1 MVMSQKEN
9 FVFYADWINV
19 IKAYDDS
26 GQPEIAGELAKQII
40 YYGVSGEM
48 TSDNPIITGLVNSM
62 CAALIEKSK
71 NRYQACKSNGGR
83 GGRPKQYDAEEIIR
97 LHNSGLS
104 NDEIAKKVG
113 CTIRTVQRALGVDD
127 EDEI

>member
-1 MVMSQKEN
+1 MSNEEN

-26 GQPEIAGELAKQII
+26 GQPELAGELAKQII
-40 YYGVSGEM
+40 YYGVTGEI
-48 TSDNPIITGLVNSM
+48 TSTNPIIIGLVNSM

-71 NRYQACKSNGGR
+71 NRYHACKSNGGR
-83 GGRPKQYDAEEIIR
+83 GGRPTQYSSAEIIS

-104 NDEIAKKVG
+104 NKEIANRLG
-113 CTIRTVQRALGVDD
+113 CSLKTVQRALGD